1 MDPATRGKML
11 SSLQLPP
18 LDSEK
23 ACKPHN
29 KSGDMN
35 TVRKPE
41 SVRMHSLKH
50 HGLWFVKQSKHD
62 FTGHYLPLWLLAKQ
76 RPPPAAPTSDQF
88 LKNSSVVI
96 QSVIMSCRIV
106 VIYPDSSSEHLMRQ
120 RLISGDFSK
129 KGKLTK
135 NKFKI
140 S

>member
-11 SSLQLPP
+11 SSLLLPS

-23 ACKPHN
+23 ACKPYN
-29 KSGDMN
+29 KPGNTN

-41 SVRMHSLKH
+41 SIMMHSLKH

-76 RPPPAAPTSDQF
+76 CPPPAAPTSDQF
-88 LKNSSVVI
+88 LKNCSVVI
-96 QSVIMSCRIV
+96 QTIITSCRIV
-106 VIYPDSSSEHLMRQ
+106 AIYTDSSSEHLMRQ

-129 KGKLTK
+129 KGKFTK